1 MTDSLQEQPR
11 AARTALAGTNSVP
24 VALIRNGQSPD
35 SKGRLTYR
43 EALEPPCFSCTTSP
57 CCTYLLLGDFRLET
71 LLDID
76 HAVYL
81 SNFDGI
87 YLGLDREGKVDI
99 YFHQPCGYL
108 DVPSGLCTVHN
119 TPVQP
124 AVCVQYNAH
133 VCGYRHR
140 MTADVDPER
149 PHLDARRVGWLA
161 EHTVFD
167 DDRRVVSLPEWEE
180 MLDAFRTMPLTRTPA
195 QAPDP
200 DPITE
205 EWRSIVLSPKGP
217 DGETRALRRYA
228 DPEVSDPCTGCGAW
242 CCQTLVFNRGMPGDI
257 SQLEFLRY
265 SLGFPGVE
273 IGVAADSWAVIVR
286 TRCRHL
292 ENNRCTVFG
301 TSERPLKCGY
311 YDAFSCGY
319 RKHFGDPR
327 PDDILRVS
335 RQQFGL
341 VAASLMF
348 DDLGRIVAVPPLDVL
363 RNRLEEAERAA
374 AGEGVGA

>member
-1 MTDSLQEQPR
+1 MNDSLEQR
-11 AARTALAGTNSVP
+11 QATHTALAGANAVP
-24 VALIRNGQSPD
+24 VALTPNGQGPGG
-35 SKGRLTYR
+35 KGRLTYR
-43 EALEPPCFSCTTSP
+43 EALEPPCSSCPTSP

-87 YLGLDREGKVDI
+87 YLGLDRERKVDI

-140 MTADVDPER
+140 MTADVDLER

-167 DDRRVVSLPEWEE
+167 DDRRVVGLPEWEE

-200 DPITE
+200 DPIME
-205 EWRSIVLSPKGP
+205 EWRSIVLSEKGP
-217 DGETRALRRYA
+217 DGDTRPLRRYGDRRGVRSLHGLRSVVLP
-228 DPEVSDPCTGCGAW
+228 DPGLQP
-242 CCQTLVFNRGMPGDI
+242 
-257 SQLEFLRY
+257 RY
-265 SLGFPGVE
+265 AGRRL
-273 IGVAADSWAVIVR
+273 AA
-286 TRCRHL
+286 
-292 ENNRCTVFG
+292 
-301 TSERPLKCGY
+301 
-311 YDAFSCGY
+311 
-319 RKHFGDPR
+319 
-327 PDDILRVS
+327 
-335 RQQFGL
+335 
-341 VAASLMF
+341 
-348 DDLGRIVAVPPLDVL
+348 
-363 RNRLEEAERAA
+363 
-374 AGEGVGA
+374 